1 MKKRLDQFT
10 MSEFIDIACGNYS
23 LIRADEETAKKVAA
37 SLMEQYN
44 NLADPTTA
52 KARLIDE
59 ERFAKCGARIKLYRI
74 LLNLLVIEAFDEV
87 RDILTLAGQ
96 DRVAKLDNDGMKPRI
111 EQMLRTEESK
121 LVRMEEERKA
131 NSPADMP
138 EEEFRASFDRQTAR
152 LMAHFKLTINHD
164 RITASVY
171 ANLVNMA
178 CKQQRQQASK

>member
-1 MKKRLDQFT
+1 
-10 MSEFIDIACGNYS
+10 MSQFIDIACGNLS
-23 LIRADEETAKKVAA
+23 HIGADKETAKKVAA
-37 SLMEQYN
+37 GLIEQYN
-44 NLADPTTA
+44 NLSDPTTA
-52 KARLIDE
+52 KARLIDG
-59 ERFAKCGARIKLYRI
+59 ERFARSGAKVKLYRI
-74 LLNLLVIEAFDEV
+74 LLNLIVIEAYNEV

-96 DRVAKLDNDGMKPRI
+96 DRAAQLDNDGMKPRI

-131 NSPADMP
+131 NATAELSEDD
-138 EEEFRASFDRQTAR
+138 FRASFDKQTAR
-152 LMAHFKLTINHD
+152 LMAHFKFSINHD

>member
-10 MSEFIDIACGNYS
+10 MSEFLDIACGNYS

-52 KARLIDE
+52 KARLIDDE
-59 ERFAKCGARIKLYRI
+59 KFAKTGARIKLYRI
-74 LLNLLVIEAFDEV
+74 LLNLLVIDAYKEV
-87 RDILTLAGQ
+87 RDILILAGQ
-96 DRVAKLDNDGMKPRI
+96 DRVASRDDEGMKSKI
-111 EQMLRTEESK
+111 EQMLRTEESQHK
-121 LVRMEEERKA
+121 RMEEERKA

-138 EEEFRASFDRQTAR
+138 EDDFRASFDRQTAR
-152 LMAHFKLTINHD
+152 LMAHFKFSINHD
-164 RITASVY
+164 NVTASVY